1 MLVYFYVKEWERKI
15 TDEKTDALNNLKAE
29 HKLQIEGLRR
39 QFAQLD
45 AQIKASEAIHI
56 ARYVQAILL
65 SKLTFAT
72 KKWEV
77 TKNHIFWMFSIKNF
91 TNFFSLDQP
100 KKGFKLKK

>member
-1 MLVYFYVKEWERKI
+1 MLVFYVKEWERKI

-56 ARYVQAILL
+56 ARYVQAILF

-77 TKNHIFWMFSIKNF
+77 TKKTHY
-91 TNFFSLDQP
+91 L
-100 KKGFKLKK
+100 

>member
-72 KKWEV
+72 
-77 TKNHIFWMFSIKNF
+77 
-91 TNFFSLDQP
+91 
-100 KKGFKLKK
+100 